1 MFGEDVVHISL
12 LYKPNMEIE
21 CAGHD
26 DDGWLQHKR
35 RAFRTPFVFVQA
47 NFLSSRHVLFPAFS
61 TQFVCASVSAL
72 VPVARERDLLSEQEV
87 DDLLD
92 EYGMPMC

>member
-1 MFGEDVVHISL
+1 M
-12 LYKPNMEIE
+12 YKPNMEIE
-21 CAGHD
+21 CVGHD
-26 DDGWLQHKR
+26 DDDWLQHKR
-35 RAFRTPFVFVQA
+35 RAFRPHSSSVQA

-72 VPVARERDLLSEQEV
+72 VPVARERDLLSEQEA

-92 EYGMPMC
+92 EYGIPFNSLFALSQP